1 MFKAGYLILF
11 AALTVI
17 VKAQENPSLI
27 SAVDEEPAAA
37 PVLLRRQPKQDD
49 SPPPALRRPGP
60 ASSGGSWGSLLSGNA
75 LIFHWW
81 SRGVDLFPN
90 GTHKMVKTL
99 GRNLTMVV

>member
-1 MFKAGYLILF
+1 MFKAGYLTLF

-17 VKAQENPSLI
+17 VNAQENPSLI

-60 ASSGGSWGSLLSGNA
+60 ASSGGSWGSLLSGNT
-75 LIFHWW
+75 LIICLW
-81 SRGVDLFPN
+81 SRGLVSFLIDLILI
-90 GTHKMVKTL
+90 MVI
-99 GRNLTMVV
+99 